1 MPNNALEDI
10 RVLELGEGVSAPFCA
25 KLFADYGA
33 DVVKVEPPGG
43 DITRRWGPF
52 PGDRPHLEKSG
63 LFFFLNT
70 NKRGVTLDVTTAE
83 GREKLLTLVRWAD
96 VLVENNPP
104 KFMRRW
110 GLEYATLSRLNP
122 DLVMISITPFGQTG
136 PYAEWKAYDLNAY
149 HLTAS
154 GSRYC
159 GRPGEP
165 PLEHGTFSAEF
176 FGAYIAATWGL
187 AAVRGRERAGGGQH
201 LDVSC
206 ADAIAALFVG
216 CQNIGAYAQD
226 GVFEQRTG
234 VGMPLGA
241 PATILPCKDGY
252 VWMMALESGQWNGLR
267 RAMGDPEWARLEM
280 FQDMFV
286 RAQNADAIY
295 PLIEQWTMELAKQE
309 IMDLCQANGC
319 PTTALFTVAEVAAH
333 PHLEERRY
341 FVNLDHPVLGTV
353 RTMSAPIR
361 LPESP
366 GGPRDAA
373 PLLGQHNAEVLE
385 ATAEIEG
392 REVMERLQAQAL
404 PLEGVRVA
412 NFGWGWLG
420 PVTGQTLG
428 FLGAEVYKIESRA
441 RVDINRTLPPFG
453 GGVRDP
459 DRSIQNHAAWA
470 GNGSV
475 TINLKKPEGQEL
487 ARQLVAHCDVAIE
500 NFGPGVMNKLHLSY
514 QELRA
519 LKSDIIVVSI
529 PAAGLF
535 GPLKDIRTYGMSLS
549 SITGLD
555 SLTGYTDGPPVPVE
569 NAFAD
574 PLGGVT
580 GALAALLALRYRART
595 GKGQHVDF
603 SQQEGVLQMVAPA
616 YMDYVLNGR
625 VAGPMSNRHPLA
637 AAAPHGVFP
646 CAGDDRWISIAVVED
661 EEWQGLVRAM
671 GDPPWAQV
679 DDFTTTPGR
688 VAHIETL
695 HERLS
700 EWTRGFDDVELAERL
715 QGYGVPAAP
724 VFHVPDLLNDRH
736 YRERGTFVEVE
747 HPLGFKETIYGAY
760 VKTSGAPPHIRP
772 GPIMGC
778 DNDYVFKE
786 LMGIPEARYRTLV
799 ENEIIF

>member
-1 MPNNALEDI
+1 MPSGALEGI
-10 RVLELGEGVSAPFCA
+10 RVLELGEGVSAPFCV

-33 DVVKVEPPGG
+33 DVIKVEPPGG
-43 DITRRWGPF
+43 DITRGWGPF
-52 PGDRPHLEKSG
+52 PADRPHPEKSG

-70 NKRGVTLDVTTAE
+70 NKRGVTLDVATKKD
-83 GREKLLTLVRWAD
+83 RERFLKLVTWAD
-96 VLVENNPP
+96 VFVENNPP
-104 KFMRRW
+104 PRMRQW
-110 GLEYATLSRLNP
+110 GLDYGTLSRLNP

-149 HLTAS
+149 HLTAG

-176 FGAYIAATWGL
+176 FGAYTAATWGL
-187 AAVRGRERAGGGQH
+187 AAVHGRARAGGGQH
-201 LDVSC
+201 IDVSC
-206 ADAIAALFVG
+206 AEAIAALFVG
-216 CQNIGAYAQD
+216 CQNIGAYAQE
-226 GVFEQRTG
+226 GVFERRTG
-234 VGMPLGA
+234 IGMALGA
-241 PATILPCKDGY
+241 PATILPAKDGH
-252 VWMMALESGQWNGLR
+252 VWMMALEPGQWDGLR

-286 RAQNADAIY
+286 RAQNAEAIY
-295 PLIEQWTMELAKQE
+295 PLIEQWTREHTKQE

-319 PTTALFTVAEVAAH
+319 PTTALFTVGEVARH
-333 PHLEERRY
+333 HHLEERGY
-341 FVNLDHPVLGTV
+341 FVNVDHPVLGTV
-353 RTMSAPIR
+353 RTMNAPIR

-366 GGPRDAA
+366 GGPRRAA
-373 PLLGQHNAEVLE
+373 PLLGGHNAEVLDIIE
-385 ATAEIEG
+385 AIEVSDSSKPKLA
-392 REVMERLQAQAL
+392 RDL

-420 PVTGQTLG
+420 PVVGQTLG

-453 GGVRDP
+453 GGLRHP
-459 DRSIQNHAAWA
+459 DRSLQNHAGWA

-487 ARQLVAHCDVAIE
+487 ARQLVAHCDVAVE
-500 NFGPGVMNKLHLSY
+500 NFGPGVMKRLHLGY
-514 QELRA
+514 EEFRA
-519 LKSDIIVVSI
+519 LKSDIILVSI

-555 SLTGYTDGPPVPVE
+555 SLTGYADGPPIPVE

-580 GALAALLALRYRART
+580 GALAVLLALRCHVRT
-595 GKGQHVDF
+595 GKGQHVDC
-603 SQQEGVLQMVAPA
+603 SQQEGLLQLVAPA

-625 VAGPMSNRHPLA
+625 VAGPMSNRHPLG

-646 CAGDDRWISIAVVED
+646 CAGDDRWISIAVFTD
-661 EEWQGLVRAM
+661 DEWQGLVAAM
-671 GDPPWAQV
+671 GHPNWARE
-679 DDFTTTPGR
+679 F
-688 VAHIETL
+688 AETARRIQNIDVL

-700 EWTRGFDDVELAERL
+700 RWTHDFGDYELAKQL
-715 QGYGVPAAP
+715 QQRGVAATP
-724 VFHVPDLLNDRH
+724 VLNVADLLNDAH
-736 YRERGTFVEVE
+736 YKARGTFIEVT
-747 HPLGFKETIYGAY
+747 HPLGFAETIYGAY
-760 VKTSGAPPHIRP
+760 VKTSGAQPRVTP
-772 GPIMGC
+772 GPVMGR
-778 DNDYVFKE
+778 DNDHVFLE
-786 LMGIPEARYRTLV
+786 LMGISEARYRALV
-799 ENEIIF
+799 EAEIVF